1 MGLHRFQQHKL
12 AATPW
17 KNGGGSTREIA
28 CWPPSSALGDFGWRV
43 SIASITEAG
52 PFSVFQDVDRH
63 IMLLDGDGVRLQTD
77 DGRID
82 HHLITPFVPFAF
94 SGDEAINCTLAGGT
108 SKDFNVMTRRGQWQA
123 ELLVLNTA
131 TDLPVASHGVL
142 LALRGR
148 WLVGADQLLLEPEDG
163 LYWTDLA
170 KSWQLVP
177 DTSDN
182 TETLLLSVHFSQL
195 CS

>member
-1 MGLHRFQQHKL
+1 MGLHRFQQQKL
-12 AATPW
+12 AVTPW
-17 KNGGGSTREIA
+17 KNSGGSTREIA
-28 CWPPSSALGDFGWRV
+28 SWPPGSAQHDFGWRV
-43 SIASITEAG
+43 SIASINEAG

-63 IMLLDGDGVRLQTD
+63 IMLLDGDGVRLQSD

-82 HHLITPFVPFAF
+82 HHLKTPFVSFAF

-108 SKDFNVMTRRGQWQA
+108 STDFNVMTRRGQWQA

-131 TDLPVASHGVL
+131 TDLPAASHGVL

-148 WLVGADQLLLEPEDG
+148 WQVGADQPLLEPGDG

-177 DTSDN
+177 DTSDT

-195 CS
+195 RS